1 MPESTFSID
10 FYEDYMDENYV
21 NIFLEAITSV
31 KRRLEMGVGH
41 AESRPTPFYFTR
53 CSNCGFYIL
62 TNRDEG
68 YDINCQNCSYHDKT
82 CAINAPEL
90 NTLLDEI
97 HKALGK
103 SLVNLKGYMLIL
115 LIQPNDPEQ
124 IDNIYKLCKNAGFEK
139 SDDADTFC
147 FMAYT
152 EGFQRQIFTPDRQI
166 LFFKMVC
173 NEDVLAYS
181 NETAPFIYKLVREIR
196 RIDPGMNSFSADFD
210 PDPQY
215 KDLDYLFMQ
224 GKFDE
229 VEDAVRKKLQVDPSN
244 VENLIRLSILLQNK
258 GELNEAEDKI
268 LFAKTIDP
276 INSDVLSQ
284 LGSVQLG
291 LGNYEAAIKALEQ
304 AVEENPLDGMALYKM
319 ILCYQKIGRLDLAS
333 KTQARLQSIG
343 GVL

>member
-21 NIFLEAITSV
+21 NIFLEAITPV
-31 KRRLEMGVGH
+31 KRKLEMGVGH
-41 AESRPTPFYFTR
+41 AEFHPTPFYFTR

-68 YDINCQNCSYHDKT
+68 YKINCQNCSYQDKT

-90 NTLLDEI
+90 NTLLDKI
-97 HKALGK
+97 HKVLGK

-115 LIQPNDPEQ
+115 LIQPSDPEQ
-124 IDNIYKLCKNAGFEK
+124 IDHIYKLCKNVGFEK
-139 SDDADTFC
+139 SDDKDASC
-147 FMAYT
+147 FMAYV
-152 EGFQRQIFTPDRQI
+152 EGFQRQIFTPNRQI

-196 RIDPGMNSFSADFD
+196 RIDPGMNSFSMDFN
-210 PDPQY
+210 PRY
-215 KDLDYLFMQ
+215 KDLDSLSN
-224 GKFDE
+224 E
-229 VEDAVRKKLQVDPSN
+229 VEDAIRKKLQVDPSN
-244 VENLIRLSILLQNK
+244 VENLILLSILLENK
-258 GELNEAEDKI
+258 GELDKAKDKI
-268 LFAKTIDP
+268 LFAQTIDP
-276 INSDVLSQ
+276 VNSDVLSQ
-284 LGSVQLG
+284 LGSVQLR

-304 AVEENPLDGMALYKM
+304 AVEENPLDGVALFKM
-319 ILCYQKIGRLDLAS
+319 VLCYQKMGRLDLAS